1 LIEIFPASSHRR
13 TGLATIA
20 LYLGRE
26 SWEALMEKLIVLC
39 VLMGVIGLL
48 AELAPAPQRSRARE

>member
-1 LIEIFPASSHRR
+1 
-13 TGLATIA
+13 
-20 LYLGRE
+20 
-26 SWEALMEKLIVLC
+26 MEKLIVLC